1 MTGTRIGAMALAGLT
16 ASVVTG
22 IALAGAQAQT
32 VQLSALGVYETG
44 KFNVTAAEI
53 AAFDSKTKRVFVT
66 NSADDSLDVLDASN
80 PSSPTKIRSLDL
92 TPFGGDPTSV
102 DVDRGRVAVAVVA
115 TPKTLPGKVVF
126 FETRGTNQLLGSVQ
140 VGALPDMVT
149 FTPNGRRLLVANEG
163 EPETYLPQPSLA
175 NDPVGSISIVELRG
189 GGDDDDDFDL
199 DDAVVRTAGFES
211 IGPLEP
217 GVRVF
222 GPGASVAQDLEPEYI
237 ALSDDGRRAWV
248 TLQEANAIA
257 EVDVSRARVVAVHAL
272 GFKNHL
278 LPGNALDPSDRDGV
292 SPPANPPAVKIAN
305 WPVLGMYQPD
315 AITSY
320 RVRGKTYLVMANEG
334 DVRADWP
341 GFTEEIR
348 VGSGSYV
355 LEPSVFPNAAT
366 LKQTANLGRLTV
378 SSATGDTDGDGDFDQ
393 IHAYGARSL
402 SIRETDGDL
411 VWDSGDTLEQRTAI
425 PGEFNSTN
433 SANGSWDTR
442 SDDKGPEP
450 EGVAVGRI
458 GERWYAFL
466 GLERI
471 GGVAVFDI
479 TRPSA
484 PTFVQHLNTRDF
496 AAGTP
501 QAAGDLG
508 PEGIAFVPRSAS
520 PTKRPLLVVTNEIS
534 GSTRFLDVSV
544 LGGGG
549 DDDDDDDDEDDDDED
564 DD

>member
-1 MTGTRIGAMALAGLT
+1 MLLGIA

-22 IALAGAQAQT
+22 IALAGGQAQT
-32 VQLSALGVYETG
+32 VELSALGVYETG
-44 KFNVTAAEI
+44 LFNATAAEI
-53 AAFDSKTKRVFVT
+53 AAYDSKTKRVFVT
-66 NSADDSLDVLDASN
+66 NSADDALDVLDARN

-92 TPFGGDPTSV
+92 TSFGGDPTSV

-126 FETRGTNQLLGSVQ
+126 FETRGSNELLGSVQ

-163 EPETYLPQPSLA
+163 EPMTYLPQPSLA
-175 NDPVGSISIVELRG
+175 NDPVGSISIIELRG

-237 ALSDDGRRAWV
+237 AVSDDGRRAWV

-257 EVDVSRARVVAVHAL
+257 EVDVSRARVVDVHAL
-272 GFKNHL
+272 GLKNHL
-278 LPGNALDPSDRDGV
+278 LSGNALDPSDRDGV
-292 SPPANPPAVKIAN
+292 SPPTNPPAVKIAN
-305 WPVLGMYQPD
+305 WQVLGMFQPD
-315 AITSY
+315 AIAAY
-320 RVRGKTYLVMANEG
+320 RVRGKTYLVLANEG

-355 LEPSVFPNAAT
+355 LDPTVFPSATAAM
-366 LKQTANLGRLTV
+366 LKQQANLGRLTV

-393 IHAYGARSL
+393 IHAFGARSL

-411 VWDSGDTLEQRTAI
+411 VWDSGDALEQLTAI

-458 GERWYAFL
+458 GERWYAFV

-484 PTFVQHLNTRDF
+484 PTLVDYLNTRNF
-496 AAGTP
+496 AGPAET
-501 QAAGDLG
+501 AGDLG
-508 PEGIAFVPRSAS
+508 PEGIVFVPRSAS

-544 LGGGG
+544 LGGG
-549 DDDDDDDDEDDDDED
+549 DDEDDDEDDD
-564 DD
+564 